1 MYSRTKSVNLL
12 LNLLKNS
19 SSLKR
24 SFSVESVKFVYF
36 TNRSEVDYLVS
47 RFRLEHKH
55 QAQSLNPRSVFFNK
69 IDDSFTFKSSKSIM
83 TDCLKALLFL
93 DKIQAKLLIKEY
105 PIFIERT
112 VDEVNKQF
120 GQLIHFGFDKQMIYQ
135 CPWSLYFPISLIE
148 ERIPLMK
155 EHGFKQFVNSNFLT
169 LLLFPHKTF
178 KRLIKLD
185 CKIGNDGSDSTDIS
199 DEFVFENYFDDLN
212 ERLKYFTRQLN
223 ISSEEF
229 CDMIHDNTYLF
240 TYDLNRL
247 KELTKLLIDSGV
259 EPSSIVNDINVYKH
273 NMETLKER
281 IEICKK
287 SDLPFRTWM
296 VRAPLCTF
304 LTTLNRHNANK
315 IVMKDHSDHI
325 EYLSSKLNCSK
336 NVIMTIE
343 KRYPRILQI
352 SPKKMEEVIEFL
364 YKNGYT
370 NNQIIETPKI
380 LFHSMKTVEKRT
392 NDLVEINLIPKVL
405 KILTLCNEEY
415 KKCFK
420 VLENS
425 LKNGQNKKIEKT
437 TV

>member
-24 SFSVESVKFVYF
+24 SFSVESVKLVYF

-55 QAQSLNPRSVFFNK
+55 EAQSLNPRSVFFNK
-69 IDDSFTFKSSKSIM
+69 IDDNFTLKTSKSIM

-93 DKIQAKLLIKEY
+93 NKNQAKLLVKEY

-112 VDEVNKQF
+112 VDNVNKQF
-120 GQLIHFGFDKQMIYQ
+120 IQLTNFGFDRQMIYK

-155 EHGFKQFVNSNFLT
+155 EHGFKQFVNENFLT

-178 KRLIKLD
+178 KRLIKLHW
-185 CKIGNDGSDSTDIS
+185 KIENDASDSTDIN
-199 DEFVFENYFDDLN
+199 DDLLFDNYFHHFHQ
-212 ERLKYFTRQLN
+212 RLKYFTNELN

-229 CDMIHDNTYLF
+229 CDIIHDNTYLF
-240 TYDLNRL
+240 TYELNKL
-247 KELTKLLIDSGV
+247 KEFTKLLIESGV
-259 EPSSIVNDINVYKH
+259 DPSSIVNDINVYKH
-273 NMETLKER
+273 NMEILKER
-281 IEICKK
+281 IEICKN
-287 SDLPFRTWM
+287 SDLPFKTWM
-296 VRAPLCTF
+296 VRSPQNTF

-315 IVMKDHSDHI
+315 RIMKDYNDHI
-325 EYLSSKLNCSK
+325 DYLSSKLNCSK
-336 NVIMTIE
+336 NVIMTIQ
-343 KRYPRILQI
+343 KRYPRILQM
-352 SPKKMEEVIEFL
+352 SPKKMEQVIQFL
-364 YKNGYT
+364 NKNGYT

-380 LFHSMKTVEKRT
+380 LFHSMQTVEKRT

-415 KKCFK
+415 QKCFK

-425 LKNGQNKKIEKT
+425 LKNDQDEKIQKT